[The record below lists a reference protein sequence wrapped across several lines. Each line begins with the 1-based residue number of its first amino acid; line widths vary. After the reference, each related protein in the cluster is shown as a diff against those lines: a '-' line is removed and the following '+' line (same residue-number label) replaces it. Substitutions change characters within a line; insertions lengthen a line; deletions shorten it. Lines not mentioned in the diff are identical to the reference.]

1 MPVSRGQRSTR
12 PRGRASPRPQRWPI
26 PFVPTSLEAERNSSE
41 GEAPASRQGHI
52 RQARRATYTWSSLPI
67 RREAVSS
74 IDMTSQPDKPLS
86 FRQVAG
92 ASFAWYGRAVTP
104 ARTKAVIT
112 HATLLLGS
120 ARRHVPD
127 GNWTAIAA
135 LRPRTG
141 SWDSYDHEPFG
152 PLVSP
157 IARRTFLD

>member
-41 GEAPASRQGHI
+41 GEAPASKKRHI
-52 RQARRATYTWSSLPI
+52 QAGTRATYTGSSLPI
-67 RREAVSS
+67 TREAVSS

-92 ASFAWYGRAVTP
+92 ASFAWCGRVVTP

-112 HATLLLGS
+112 HATLLQ
-120 ARRHVPD
+120 ARPGGICLMAIDSYRGLAS
-127 GNWTAIAA
+127 GNGVVGQ
-135 LRPRTG
+135 LRP
-141 SWDSYDHEPFG
+141 
-152 PLVSP
+152 
-157 IARRTFLD
+157 